1 MVIDFDTYR
10 LCSFDPASRFDQDQ
24 GLATFCGQLVP
35 EEGIDQILQVIY
47 PNQLTLARPKVT
59 ALFLLSTVRWTSLPT
74 RRQTL
79 VGA

>member
-1 MVIDFDTYR
+1 
-10 LCSFDPASRFDQDQ
+10 
-24 GLATFCGQLVP
+24 
-35 EEGIDQILQVIY
+35 
-47 PNQLTLARPKVT
+47 VT